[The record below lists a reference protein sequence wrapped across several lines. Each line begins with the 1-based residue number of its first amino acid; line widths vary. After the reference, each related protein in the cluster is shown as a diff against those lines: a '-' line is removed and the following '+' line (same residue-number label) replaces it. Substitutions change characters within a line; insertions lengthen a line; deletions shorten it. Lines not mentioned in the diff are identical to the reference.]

1 MAAGSF
7 QLYNTGK
14 ESLLTDNANQITW
27 ATDTVVAVLLGTSY
41 TPSASHVTYADI
53 SAHIITDPDYTPAVV
68 TGKTSVLTVDKILWD
83 CDNVSFG
90 DPVSLTAKYVAFV
103 KLAAGALAGT
113 DRLIGHGD
121 LNVGVGLTASSTN
134 SVFQVN
140 TTNGLFDV

>member
-27 ATDTVVAVLLGTSY
+27 ATDTVVAVLLGTGY
-41 TPSASHVTYADI
+41 TPDAAHSTYADI
-53 SAHIITDPDYTPAVV
+53 SAQVITDGDYAPAVV
-68 TGKTSVLTVDKILWD
+68 SGKTSTLTADKILWD
-83 CDNVSFG
+83 CDNISFG
-90 DPVSLTAKYVAFV
+90 DPVTLTAKYVVLV
-103 KLAAGALAGT
+103 KRAAGALAGT
-113 DRLIGHGD
+113 DRLIGYGD
-121 LNVGVGLTASSTN
+121 LNVGAGLTASSTN